1 MKKIKL
7 LVLSLGIL
15 LFSQANATIPC
26 AGNYETMDLFSSAP
40 IYAMDSGNYYG
51 QTIIPSQS
59 GTVQSISF
67 YALVPQSTEY
77 QAFLYDLTTN
87 TPIAG
92 TGSTIESEGAQSITI
107 NFNESIE
114 EGPSLISMQAGHTII
129 FVFSFS
135 TNGVV
140 VFGASNTTPGNFS
153 NAPSPEDITPI
164 EDYDMYMNVCYSAIS
179 SGVPTIQ
186 LSAQSC
192 DRVMQ
197 SRDESIVA
205 EEVSGAGSYRFK
217 IFDMFDNLVVEK
229 IQSSKSLEYK
239 NITQYVTP
247 ATYYYVQVSAKVGS
261 EWGELGYPCQIKT
274 PGADQGTIQNC
285 GQTYTSWNQ
294 VVKADVQEGADRYQ
308 FIFNNGG
315 GNIVYASS
323 RPYVKLRN
331 VNLTGNSTYSV
342 KVRIR
347 KNGVFG
353 QATEDCSITTPSGSP
368 TREGDA
374 FVNAESEIFM
384 FPNPAEGDYVYLTNT
399 IHNVEIFDAIG
410 NLVSSQAQADLINV
424 SELAAGMY
432 IVKSDEGLV
441 KLMVK

>member
-7 LVLSLGIL
+7 FALGLGML

-26 AGNYETMDLFSSAP
+26 AANLVTVPAESVTPVSPAIGGTK
-40 IYAMDSGNYYG
+40 YG
-51 QTIIPSQS
+51 QTFIPTKS
-59 GTVQSISF
+59 GLIS
-67 YALVPQSTEY
+67 
-77 QAFLYDLTTN
+77 
-87 TPIAG
+87 
-92 TGSTIESEGAQSITI
+92 SITI
-107 NFNESIE
+107 KLSSTSSSPVIGGVLDVGGNSLGESV
-114 EGPSLISMQAGHTII
+114 A
-129 FVFSFS
+129 FVSSSGFTESVTFSFS
-135 TNGVV
+135 EPFQVYANNNYAFAFQVLGAGVTI
-140 VFGASNTTPGNFS
+140 FGGDSSNYPQGTAGQYFS
-153 NAPSPEDITPI
+153 ETEYSLLPFDFYIDVCFSELGGSEPPS
-164 EDYDMYMNVCYSAIS
+164 AL
-179 SGVPTIQ
+179 TIK
-186 LSAQSC
+186 LSEQSC
-192 DRVMQ
+192 GRVMQ

-205 EEVSGAGSYRFK
+205 EEVSGAESYRFK
-217 IFDMFDNLVVEK
+217 IFDLVSSTQVFEK

-239 NITQYVTP
+239 NVAQYVTP
-247 ATYYYVQVSAKVGS
+247 ATQYYVFVSVKVDG
-261 EWGELGYPCQIKT
+261 EWTQLGEPCSITT
-274 PGADQGTIQNC
+274 PGADQGVILNC

-294 VVKADVQEGADRYQ
+294 VVKAEVQSGADRYQ

-323 RPYVKLRN
+323 RPFVKLRN

-342 KVRIR
+342 KVRVR

-374 FVNAESEIFM
+374 FVNADQAIFM

-399 IHNVEIFDAIG
+399 IHNVEIFDAVG
-410 NLVSSQAQADLINV
+410 NIVSTQAQADLINV
-424 SELAAGMY
+424 SELSAGMY